1 MNDIKQL
8 WTELRKLP
16 LPANASANN
25 VTNINPE
32 TLRAHASQIISAYLE
47 TDGLE
52 TDGALKSAQLAQ
64 LNDCVLKLK
73 QLNPTLIGDAQ
84 VYFGKLYRIC
94 DLLKGK
100 LA

>member
-8 WTELRKLP
+8 WAEVRKLP
-16 LPANASANN
+16 LPANASVNN
-25 VTNINPE
+25 VTHIDPD

-47 TDGLE
+47 TDG
-52 TDGALKSAQLAQ
+52 ALNSAQRAQ
-64 LNDCVLKLK
+64 LNLCVANLKT
-73 QLNPTLIGDAQ
+73 LNPTLLGDAQ

-94 DLLKGK
+94 DLLKNK